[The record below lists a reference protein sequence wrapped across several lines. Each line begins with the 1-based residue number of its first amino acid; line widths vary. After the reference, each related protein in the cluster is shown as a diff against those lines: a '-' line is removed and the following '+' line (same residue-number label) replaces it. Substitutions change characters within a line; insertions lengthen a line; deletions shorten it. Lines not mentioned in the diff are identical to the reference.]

1 MFMPRTEYSS
11 YTETELV
18 AFLKQKDRAV
28 FDYLYNNYS
37 AAIFSVINKIVKDYH
52 TSEDTLQDV
61 FVKIWNKIDQ
71 YETSK
76 GTLYTWMMNIAVNAA
91 IDTIR
96 SKGDTMK
103 RKCRSNDHLSTI
115 PAQPA
120 KRAEAIGLAGLLLKL
135 KPEHQTIMKMVYF
148 QGYTTLEVANLL
160 DVPCSTIKTR
170 VKRSLSLLRLCYA

>member
-1 MFMPRTEYSS
+1 MPRTEYSR
-11 YTETELV
+11 YTESELV
-18 AFLKQKDRAV
+18 TFLKQKDRAV

-37 AAIFSVINKIVKDYH
+37 AAIFSVIYKMVKDHH

-71 YETSK
+71 YEASK

-91 IDTIR
+91 IDTLR

-103 RKCRSNDHLSTI
+103 RKCKSNEHLSALPSQQSK
-115 PAQPA
+115 PA
-120 KRAEAIGLAGLLLKL
+120 ETIGLSGLLLKL
-135 KPEHQTIMKMVYF
+135 KPEHQTVMKMVYF
-148 QGYTTLEVANLL
+148 QGYTTLEVANILNI
-160 DVPCSTIKTR
+160 PCSTIKSR

>member
-1 MFMPRTEYSS
+1 MPRTEYST

-37 AAIFSVINKIVKDYH
+37 AAIFTVICKMVKDHH

-71 YETSK
+71 YEASK

-91 IDTIR
+91 IDTLR

-103 RKCRSNDHLSTI
+103 RKCQSNNILYAI
-115 PAQPA
+115 PAQQV
-120 KRAEAIGLAGLLLKL
+120 KRAETIGLAGLLLKL
-135 KPEHQTIMKMVYF
+135 KPEHQTVMKMVYF
-148 QGYTTLEVANLL
+148 EGYTTLEVANIL
-160 DVPCSTIKTR
+160 DIPCSTIKTR